1 MKGALV
7 TGATTPVG
15 AAIVAQL
22 LKDQVAS
29 PVLAVGAESYEDVK
43 GLFAQPEVIYVQADL
58 TRSREL
64 RTLLFAPAKA
74 HNVETVIHT
83 ALHRA
88 AHATGSRVHQ
98 LNVESTRELLRLCED
113 HPTIRTF
120 VLRSHAEIYRVRAV
134 EPEIIDE
141 RHPIDLSP
149 QIAQWLRDRAEADLT
164 TCASIGLSSLSI
176 RVLRCAE
183 CLAPDT
189 GSQLFDYLG
198 SQICFQP
205 LGFDPMINLISLPD
219 LARAFALATVAQSSG
234 IFNIPGKDTL
244 PLSVLIEK
252 WGQTSV
258 PVPSVLLSPLYW
270 LRNKVIGS
278 DFVYDLNR
286 FRFHF
291 SAVMDGHRAERLLHY
306 TPQSAIMW
314 PAH

>member
-7 TGATTPVG
+7 TGATTPIG

-22 LKDQVAS
+22 LTDHVAS
-29 PVLAVGAESYEDVK
+29 PVLAIGAESYEDIK
-43 GLFAQPEVIYVQADL
+43 GLFPQPEVIYLQADL
-58 TRSREL
+58 TRSRDM

-120 VLRSHAEIYRVRAV
+120 ILRSHAEIYRVRAV

-141 RHPIDLSP
+141 HHPIDLSP
-149 QIAQWLRDRAEADLT
+149 EIAQWLRDRAEADLT

-189 GSQLFDYLG
+189 GSQLFDYLR

-219 LARAFALATVAQSSG
+219 LSRAFALAALAQSSG

-244 PLSVLIEK
+244 PLSAVIEK

-291 SAVMDGHRAERLLHY
+291 SAVMDGQRAERLLRY

>member
-1 MKGALV
+1 M
-7 TGATTPVG
+7 
-15 AAIVAQL
+15 
-22 LKDQVAS
+22 
-29 PVLAVGAESYEDVK
+29 
-43 GLFAQPEVIYVQADL
+43 
-58 TRSREL
+58 

-149 QIAQWLRDRAEADLT
+149 EIAQWLRDRAEADLT

-189 GSQLFDYLG
+189 GSQLFDYLR

-219 LARAFALATVAQSSG
+219 LARAFASG
-234 IFNIPGKDTL
+234 
-244 PLSVLIEK
+244 SA
-252 WGQTSV
+252 
-258 PVPSVLLSPLYW
+258 
-270 LRNKVIGS
+270 
-278 DFVYDLNR
+278 
-286 FRFHF
+286 
-291 SAVMDGHRAERLLHY
+291 SAVEWHLQHSRERHPPPFPADRKVGTDQRTGTVRAAITAVLVTQQGHRERLRLRS
-306 TPQSAIMW
+306 QSL
-314 PAH
+314 PVSL